1 MATGQSSIG
10 GIIESLSQYMVQA
23 RTAPLPD
30 DVARK
35 TKHRILDTIGAMVS
49 GATLDPGK
57 LAIKY
62 AALQGGAPEAQV
74 LASPLLTNAVNAALA
89 NGILAHADETDD
101 SHA

>member
-1 MATGQSSIG
+1 MATGQSSPG
-10 GIIESLSQYMVQA
+10 PIIETLSKYMVEA
-23 RTAPLPD
+23 RTSALPA

-35 TKHRILDTIGAMVS
+35 TKHHILDTIGAMIS

-62 AALQGGAPEAQV
+62 AGLQGGAPEAQV
-74 LASPLLTNAVNAALA
+74 MASSLLTNAVNAALA